1 MLTSSELQGRK
12 KKLSC
17 ELTNEPKLR
26 QLSSENHYA
35 GLRGTKDGKSSSEKK
50 EYDCKGLFKHSYTKN
65 LALVAYS
72 SQEEYDWKRQ
82 MIKSTTSCV
91 YKKPFTERLVKVKP
105 SREFIIEVTK
115 PHRHPQWEEKKGSI
129 KMLV

>member
-1 MLTSSELQGRK
+1 MIYVQFPFQDRYINMEWTARK
-12 KKLSC
+12 KEKLSC

-35 GLRGTKDGKSSSEKK
+35 GLRGRKDGNSSSEKK
-50 EYDCKGLFKHSYTKN
+50 EYDCKGLLKHSYTKN
-65 LALVAYS
+65 LALVASS

-91 YKKPFTERLVKVKP
+91 YKQPFTERLVKLNHLEN
-105 SREFIIEVTK
+105 SL
-115 PHRHPQWEEKKGSI
+115 KK
-129 KMLV
+129 